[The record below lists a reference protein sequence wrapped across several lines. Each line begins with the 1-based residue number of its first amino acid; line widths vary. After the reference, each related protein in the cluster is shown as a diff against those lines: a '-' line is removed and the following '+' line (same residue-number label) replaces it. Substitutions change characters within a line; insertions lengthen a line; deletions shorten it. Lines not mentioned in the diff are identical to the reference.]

1 MAAIRNPEVKFTKI
15 FIDNEWQ
22 NSASGK
28 TFPTLN
34 PAEAAKIA
42 DVQEGDKADVDK
54 AIAAAR
60 RAFNFGSKWRT
71 TDASERGRLLNKLAD
86 LIERDL
92 AYLASLEVLDNGKPF
107 ASAVGDVQY
116 ALKTLRY
123 FAGWADKVQGR
134 TIPVDGDFF
143 TYTRIE
149 PIGVIG
155 AILPW
160 NFPILL
166 LSMKL
171 GPTLATGNT
180 IVVKPAEQTPLTTLA
195 IANLIKEAGF
205 PPGVVNVVPGYGP
218 TAGAALVT
226 SPEVD
231 KITFTGSTEVGH
243 IIQKTA
249 SETLKRVHLELGGKS
264 PLVIFDDADI
274 EAAVLHAHEGVFISQ
289 GQCCV
294 AASRLFVQEGIYDQ
308 FVSKAAALA
317 KQRKVGNPFDEGVRH
332 GPQIDEEQY
341 NKILEL
347 IESGKKQGAKVQCG
361 GEKISGK
368 GYFIQPTVFS
378 DVTDDMRIA
387 KEEIFGPV
395 QQILKFKTYEEV
407 LERANKTQY
416 GLGAGVFTRD
426 INKALNFAQGVQAG
440 TVWVNNYLA
449 GGGPQ
454 TPFGGF
460 KQSGHGREQ
469 GEYAIQEYTEVKAV
483 VVKIDQ
489 KNS

>member
-1 MAAIRNPEVKFTKI
+1 VA
-15 FIDNEWQ
+15 
-22 NSASGK
+22 
-28 TFPTLN
+28 
-34 PAEAAKIA
+34 
-42 DVQEGDKADVDK
+42 EGDKADVDR
-54 AIAAAR
+54 AVVAAR
-60 RAFNFGSKWRT
+60 RAFKLGSAWRT
-71 TDASERGRLLNKLAD
+71 LDASERGRLLEKLAN

-92 AYLASLEVLDNGKPF
+92 PYLASLEVLDNGKPYT
-107 ASAVGDVQY
+107 SAVGDVHY

-123 FAGWADKVQGR
+123 FAGWADKVQGK

-166 LSMKL
+166 TAIKL
-171 GPTLATGNT
+171 GPALATGNT
-180 IVVKPAEQTPLTTLA
+180 LVIKPAEQTPLTALA

-218 TAGAALVT
+218 TAGAAIA
-226 SPEVD
+226 SHPNVD
-231 KITFTGSTEVGH
+231 KVTFTGSTEVGH
-243 IIQKTA
+243 LIQKA
-249 SETLKRVHLELGGKS
+249 AAESNLKRVALELGGKS

-274 EAAVLHAHEGVFISQ
+274 DAAVLHAHEGVFISQ

-294 AASRLFVQEGIYDQ
+294 AASRLFVQEGIYDA
-308 FVSKAAALA
+308 FVAKATALA
-317 KQRKVGNPFDEGVRH
+317 KQRTAGNPFDEGVRH

-341 NKILEL
+341 NKILDL
-347 IESGKKQGAKVQCG
+347 IEAGKKQGAKLNCG
-361 GEKISGK
+361 GDKLGGK

-395 QQILKFKTYEEV
+395 QQILKFKTFEEV
-407 LERANKTQY
+407 LERANRTQY

-426 INKALNFAQGVQAG
+426 INKALQFAQGVEAG

-483 VVKIDQ
+483 VIKIDK